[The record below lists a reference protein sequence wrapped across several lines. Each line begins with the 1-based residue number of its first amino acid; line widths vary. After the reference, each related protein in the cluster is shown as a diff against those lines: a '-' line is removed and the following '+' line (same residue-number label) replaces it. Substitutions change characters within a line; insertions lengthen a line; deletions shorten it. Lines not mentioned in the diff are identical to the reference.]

1 MYPRSGGDGGAGGLG
16 GAGKEGC
23 IILYYGVEKE
33 VKTGAIIGS
42 DNLIRLDKYGRLMV
56 G

>member
-1 MYPRSGGDGGAGGLG
+1 M
-16 GAGKEGC
+16 
-23 IILYYGVEKE
+23 IILFYSKPIETPE
-33 VKTGAIIGS
+33 GAIIGS